1 MLRFY
6 NSTTKRDYNRFD
18 SEEILSM
25 PRQKFVPFQ
34 IKRSTATDDYVQSV
48 NLVNQ
53 AGTSTDISAYFET
66 SNELLTGWT
75 NFTGPN
81 DYDTFNVSATTISTA
96 IEASDANIA
105 YGYSNELDFTGKS
118 GDVFYLQSTLTV
130 NSGIAPDVYLAST
143 AVVGVAVSN
152 IVTLSSGVNKITLK
166 LTSATAIMRLIVRT
180 NANNAASFACTFS
193 LKGSVRPHPIA
204 KTDDYLPY
212 FGGSLST
219 LLPLGVY
226 SLKVSDNLNDY
237 YSDWFCVSDIQ
248 PTLTIAWTT
257 KTPPNGFNTLTYNA
271 TTHELVGVESGAED
285 PAVGYSTTIFTVVQG
300 EEIYVSGCL
309 KMTSGATPDMYIFD
323 AADAYTAIS
332 NTETL
337 DDGDNLLK
345 FTITKGG
352 TARVRIETAGNS
364 SFSLIPIQVYRAYGD
379 YVRITWEN
387 TNDIRDIASKADLL
401 FSSGLTQEIFLDTY
415 LNTPIHES
423 NEIGQEKDGTFIAE
437 KMTAT
442 PRQRIV
448 AYVPRSTYE
457 GLIPMP
463 LCDTITVWDEVGNKY
478 LVGGAADQA
487 TGNLEVNFDFT
498 NFEIG
503 TLEILFSESS
513 YYWTENID
521 NVS

>member
-18 SEEILSM
+18 SEEILQM

-34 IKRSTATDDYVQSV
+34 IKRSTASDDYVQSV

-53 AGTSTDISAYFET
+53 AGSLTDISAYFET
-66 SNELLTGWT
+66 SNELLTGWA
-75 NFTGPN
+75 NFAGPN
-81 DYDTFNVSATTISTA
+81 NYDTFTTSGKNITSA

-105 YGYSNELDFTGKS
+105 YGYSNELDFTPET
-118 GDVFYLQSTLTV
+118 GDVFYLEVALTLS
-130 NSGIAPDVYLAST
+130 SGIAPDVYLANT
-143 AVVGVAVSN
+143 AIVGVAVSN
-152 IVTLSSGVNKITLK
+152 AVTLSSGTNKITLK
-166 LTSATAIMRLIVRT
+166 LTSAPAIIRLIVRT
-180 NANNAASFACTFS
+180 NANNASSFACTFT
-193 LKGSVRPHPIA
+193 LKGSVRPHPIV

-226 SLKVSDNLNDY
+226 SLKVSDELSDY

-248 PTLTIAWTT
+248 PTLISSLT
-257 KTPPNGFNTLTYNA
+257 NSGFNTLTYTAA
-271 TTHELVGVESGAED
+271 THAIVAVESDSAASTAKSNTF
-285 PAVGYSTTIFTVVQG
+285 AVVPG
-300 EEIYVSGCL
+300 EEIYFSGCL
-309 KMTSGATPDMYIFD
+309 KVTSGVTPTIGLYDNADDSVIS
-323 AADAYTAIS
+323 AAQA
-332 NTETL
+332 L
-337 DDGDNLLK
+337 DDGDNLLTFTSDRTATAYIRLAVTDDSS
-345 FTITKGG
+345 FTISV
-352 TARVRIETAGNS
+352 A
-364 SFSLIPIQVYRAYGD
+364 QVYRAYGD

-387 TNDIRDIASKADLL
+387 TKDVRDTASKADLL
-401 FSSGLTQEIFLDTY
+401 FSSGLTQEVFLDTY

-423 NEIGQEKDGTFIAE
+423 NEVGQEKDGTFIAE

-442 PRQRIV
+442 PRQRII

>member
-6 NSTTKRDYNRFD
+6 NSTTKRDFNRFD
-18 SEEILSM
+18 SEEILQM
-25 PRQKFVPFQ
+25 PRQKFVPWF
-34 IKRSTATDDYVQSV
+34 IKRTAATDDYVKTI

-53 AGTSTDISAYFET
+53 AGSLTDISAYFET
-66 SNELLTGWT
+66 TNELLTGWT
-75 NFTGPN
+75 NGAGAEA
-81 DYDTFNVSATTISTA
+81 YDTFTPSTKHLSSV
-96 IEASDANIA
+96 IQSGDSENHI
-105 YGYSNELDFTGKS
+105 GYSNTLDFTLVV
-118 GDVFYLQSTLTV
+118 GDVFYMTANLTL
-130 NSGIAPDVYLAST
+130 NSGVAPEVFIGDATTKAAISNSFTLAAGINYISF
-143 AVVGVAVSN
+143 
-152 IVTLSSGVNKITLK
+152 KITTLGSGQ
-166 LTSATAIMRLIVRT
+166 LIISSDAGDDTSYGVIFGT
-180 NANNAASFACTFS
+180 
-193 LKGSVRPHPIA
+193 LKGSVRPHPIV

-226 SLKVSDNLNDY
+226 SLKVSDELSDY

-248 PTLTIAWTT
+248 PTLISSLT
-257 KTPPNGFNTLTYNA
+257 NSGFNTLTYTAA
-271 TTHELVGVESGAED
+271 THAIVAVESDSAASTAKSNTF
-285 PAVGYSTTIFTVVQG
+285 AVVPG
-300 EEIYVSGCL
+300 EEIYFSGCL
-309 KMTSGATPDMYIFD
+309 KVTSGVTPTIGLYDNADDSVIS
-323 AADAYTAIS
+323 AAQA
-332 NTETL
+332 L
-337 DDGDNLLK
+337 DDGDNLLTFTSDRTATAYMK
-345 FTITKGG
+345 LAVTNNASFTI
-352 TARVRIETAGNS
+352 
-364 SFSLIPIQVYRAYGD
+364 SLAQVYRAYGD
-379 YVRITWEN
+379 YVRIVWEN
-387 TNDIRDIASKADLL
+387 TKDVRDTASKADLL